1 MVPETGHSSSEA
13 GSGGGPG
20 DDGLVSLLPGAGATP
35 VTPS

>member
-1 MVPETGHSSSEA
+1 MVPGTGQSSSEE

-20 DDGLVSLLPGAGATP
+20 ADGLVPWLPGAGATP